1 MTWLK
6 SNNINRETNTR
17 ISQGRGCNTQGLD
30 MVSVG
35 AQWVKMF
42 MMALSCFLTGYM
54 NGYMNKMTDYVILN
68 VKMSL

>member
-1 MTWLK
+1 
-6 SNNINRETNTR
+6 
-17 ISQGRGCNTQGLD
+17 

-42 MMALSCFLTGYM
+42 MMALSCFLTGYV
-54 NGYMNKMTDYVILN
+54 NGYMNKMTDYIILN